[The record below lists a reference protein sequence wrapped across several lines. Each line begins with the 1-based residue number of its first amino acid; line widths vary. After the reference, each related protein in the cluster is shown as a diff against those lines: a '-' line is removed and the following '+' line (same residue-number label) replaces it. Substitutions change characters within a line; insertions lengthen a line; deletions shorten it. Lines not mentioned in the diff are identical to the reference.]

1 MFTFKI
7 HPATGKRVEFFNGV
21 RCLSNQESDLCYLA
35 RRLRRA
41 GTNATVR
48 KIERQAG
55 VFLPTVHALVSALE
69 KLEREDSAGRLCI
82 AVADRLAVES
92 VIGNA

>member
-7 HPATGKRVEFFNGV
+7 HPTTGKRVEFFNGERV
-21 RCLSNQESDLCYLA
+21 LSNQESDLCYLA

-41 GTNATVR
+41 QTNATVR

-55 VFLPTVHALVSALE
+55 VFLPTVNALVSAFD
-69 KLEREDSAGRLCI
+69 KLEREDTAGRLCI
-82 AVADRLAVES
+82 AAADRLAVES

>member
-1 MFTFKI
+1 MFETRI

-21 RCLSNQESDLCYLA
+21 RVLSPMERDLCYLA
-35 RRLRRA
+35 RRLKRA
-41 GTNATVR
+41 QTNATCR

-55 VFLPTVHALVSALE
+55 VHLPTVHALLCELDRLA
-69 KLEREDSAGRLCI
+69 RADTAGRLCQ
-82 AVADRLAVES
+82 AEADRLAVES